1 MISSTVVRL
10 GDNRR
15 ACTVDVEVS
24 SQNKTKTLKAL
35 IDSGAQGSIYVD
47 TVTAQ
52 SICKEFEIAPIEL
65 VHPKIV
71 NGYSGDGQQNIT
83 ESIHP
88 TLRIGNHLDANA
100 PMHVTNLGTYD
111 LIIGYTY
118 LKNHGIV
125 VDPAMGKIW
134 FRPNWC
140 QHSGAPAAHTE
151 NAPEPKAPEAKID
164 LGPVINPDP
173 PPMKILRRGKIPY
186 TVMDAAQTNILHS
199 VDICAISAFTFR
211 RECRQLPRENIFAV
225 TLQDITDHR
234 EKQAKS
240 DLDPRQLLPA
250 EYHDYADVFS
260 KAASD
265 ELPPHR
271 PYDHH
276 IRLEDGVDASQVG
289 YTPLRRMSDE
299 ELREVKK
306 YLDDNLAKGFIV
318 ASAAG
323 IASPILFVRKANGG
337 LRFCVDYRK
346 LNGLTRK
353 DRYPLPL
360 IDETLAR
367 LGHAKFFTKL
377 DIRQAFHRIRMNEDD
392 EDLTTFRTRFGS
404 FKYRVM
410 PFGLT
415 NGPASYQHFM
425 NDVLFD
431 YLDRFA
437 SAYLDDILIYSRTLK
452 EHKRHVQQALER
464 LRKAGLQVDIEK
476 CEFHVTE
483 TKFLGLIVG
492 RDGIR
497 MDPEKIRAINDW
509 EEPRT
514 VKQVQAFLG
523 LCNFYRRFIR
533 SFGAIARPLTQLTR
547 KDVLFRFGDA
557 ERRAFEELKKR
568 ITEAPVLAH
577 FDRTKKL
584 VFEADSSDYVTGG
597 VLSQIGEDGELHPV
611 AFFSKNLSPAECNY
625 EIYDK
630 ELLAIVKGFELWQP
644 ELVAS
649 EQIVD
654 VITDHRALEYFMTT
668 KKLTRRQARWAEL
681 LSQYNFQI
689 VYRPG
694 RLNERADA
702 LSRRSQDRPATAA
715 DARVQH
721 QMQTLLKPE
730 MLSIEVK
737 KDLNIPLNVA
747 VMEAEADAADSA
759 SNRTPDVRLDSGN
772 LPDSASPDP
781 ELQPADI
788 LERVREA
795 NKASLLLDEFRKQAS
810 EPDSAYSLRD
820 GYLFWENRLVVADE
834 DRLRVKLI
842 DHIHRQPAIGHP
854 GRERTLRLIGDRYYW
869 PRLRKTVERYI
880 RNCHECRRTRAP
892 LGKYQGLLRPL
903 PIPERPWRHI
913 SVDFVGPLPES
924 GGMNTVMVVVDRL
937 TKLRHYI
944 PCHAGEGDLNPE
956 SAARLFLRHV
966 WKHHGLPDSIVSDR
980 GSVFI
985 SYFWASLCTLLG
997 INRKLST
1004 AFHPETDGQTEAA
1017 NKEMER
1023 YLRTYVDYQQQDWSE
1038 WLPQAEFAAN
1048 ALYTEAT
1055 GLSPFFANTG
1065 QEPKMDFDL
1074 DELQPPQSTNERLQ
1088 QAQARSVVDRMRAI
1102 WEFARENIGKAQAR
1116 QSEFANRHRKD
1127 ITFNEGD
1134 SVWLSTKNLKTDRP
1148 SKKLDYKMIGP
1159 FRVLRAHGNA
1169 YTLDLPPHMAIN
1181 PTFHASLLRKDPED
1195 PLPGQHQEPP
1205 PPTKIDEQDEYQVDD
1220 ILAARLFGK
1229 GKRLQFKV
1237 KWKGYPPD
1245 NAWYYADG
1253 GEFDN
1258 SQAIVDDFYSRF
1270 PDAPR
1275 SRGRAR

>member
-1 MISSTVVRL
+1 MRKLS
-10 GDNRR
+10 
-15 ACTVDVEVS
+15 
-24 SQNKTKTLKAL
+24 AL
-35 IDSGAQGSIYVD
+35 VDSGAQGSVYID
-47 TVTAQ
+47 TAVA
-52 SICKEFEIAPIEL
+52 SSLCEEFGIMPVNL
-65 VHPKIV
+65 VQPKYV
-71 NGYSGDGQQNIT
+71 NGYSGDGQQRIT

-88 TLRIGNHLDANA
+88 TLKIGDHVDANA

-111 LIIGYTY
+111 LILGYTY
-118 LKNHGIV
+118 LRNHGIV
-125 VDPAMGKIW
+125 VDPAMGKVW
-134 FRPNWC
+134 FRTNWC
-140 QHSGAPAAHTE
+140 QHAGAPPLRRKTPKPANPTPPVVE
-151 NAPEPKAPEAKID
+151 APIEIAPT
-164 LGPVINPDP
+164 V
-173 PPMKILRRGKIPY
+173 PMKILRRGKIPY
-186 TVMDAAQTNILHS
+186 TVTDTTPTNPLHS
-199 VDICAISAFTFR
+199 ADIYAISAWDFR
-211 RECRQLPRENIFAV
+211 YECRQAPRENVFAI
-225 TLQDITDHR
+225 TLQDISDHR
-234 EKQAKS
+234 AKQAKP
-240 DLDPRQLLPA
+240 DLDPRQLLPT
-250 EYHDYADVFS
+250 EYHAYVDVFS

-276 IRLEDGVDASQVG
+276 IRLEDGVDARQVG

-306 YLDDNLAKGFIV
+306 HLDDNLGKGFIV

-323 IASPILFVRKANGG
+323 IASPILFVRKPNGG

-346 LNGLTRK
+346 LNSLTKK

-377 DIRQAFHRIRMNEDD
+377 DIRQAFHRIRMNEED

-431 YLDRFA
+431 YLDKFV
-437 SAYLDDILIYSRTLK
+437 SAYLDDILIYSETLE
-452 EHKRHVQQALER
+452 EHKQQVKQVLER

-483 TKFLGLIVG
+483 TKYLGLIVG
-492 RDGIR
+492 RNGIR
-497 MDPEKIRAINDW
+497 MDPERIRAINEW
-509 EEPRT
+509 EEPKT

-533 SFGAIARPLTQLTR
+533 SFGTTARPLTQLTR
-547 KDVLFRFGDA
+547 KDVPFRFREA
-557 ERRAFEELKKR
+557 EKHAFEELKKK

-584 VFEADSSDYVTGG
+584 IFEADSSDYVTGG
-597 VLSQIGEDGELHPV
+597 VLSQIGEDGELHPI

-630 ELLAIVKGFELWQP
+630 ELLAIIKCFETWQP
-644 ELVAS
+644 ELIAS
-649 EQIVD
+649 EQVVD
-654 VITDHRALEYFMTT
+654 VITDHRALEYFMST

-689 VYRPG
+689 IYRPG

-702 LSRRSQDRPATAA
+702 LSRRSQDKPATAA

-730 MLSIEVK
+730 MLSTEVK
-737 KDLNIPLNVA
+737 KDLNI
-747 VMEAEADAADSA
+747 AADVAAVETDETDST
-759 SNRTPDVRLDSGN
+759 SNRTPSVRLESGN
-772 LPDSASPDP
+772 PSDSANPDQEP
-781 ELQPADI
+781 QPSDI
-788 LERVREA
+788 LETIRKA
-795 NKASLLLDEFRKQAS
+795 NKTSPSLDELRRQADD
-810 EPDSAYSLRD
+810 PNNAYSLRD
-820 GYLFWENRLVVADE
+820 GFLFWDDRLVVADE
-834 DRLRVKLI
+834 NQLRVKLL
-842 DHIHRQPAIGHP
+842 DHIHRQPAVGHP
-854 GRERTLRLIGDRYYW
+854 GRKRTLQLVRDRYYW
-869 PRLRKTVERYI
+869 PRQRKTIERYL
-880 RNCHECRRTRAP
+880 RNCHECRRAKAP
-892 LGKYQGLLRPL
+892 SGKYQGLLRPL

-924 GGMNTVMVVVDRL
+924 DGANTIMVVIDRL

-944 PCHAGEGDLNPE
+944 PCYAGEGNLDPE
-956 SAARLFLRHV
+956 MTARLFLRHV
-966 WKHHGLPDSIVSDR
+966 WKHHGLPESVVSDR
-980 GSVFI
+980 GSVFV
-985 SYFWASLCTLLG
+985 SYFWSSLCKLLG
-997 INRKLST
+997 IARKPST

-1023 YLRTYVDYQQQDWSE
+1023 YLRTYVEYQQQDWSE
-1038 WLPQAEFAAN
+1038 WLPLAEFAAN
-1048 ALYTEAT
+1048 ALQTEAT
-1055 GLSPFFANTG
+1055 GLSPFFLNTG
-1065 QEPKMDFDL
+1065 KEPRMDFDL
-1074 DELQPPQSTNERLQ
+1074 DDLQPPQSTNERLQ
-1088 QAQARSVVDRMRAI
+1088 QAQARTIAGRMRAI
-1102 WEFARENIGKAQAR
+1102 WEFARENIRKAQAK

-1127 ITFNEGD
+1127 IVFNEGD

-1148 SKKLDYKMIGP
+1148 SKKLDHKMIGP
-1159 FRVLRAHGNA
+1159 FKVLRAHGNA
-1169 YTLDLPPHMAIN
+1169 YTLDLPAHMAIHS
-1181 PTFHASLLRKDPED
+1181 TFHASLLRKDPGD

-1205 PPTKIDEQDEYQVDD
+1205 PPIKIDDQDEYEVDD
-1220 ILAARLFGK
+1220 ILAARLFGR

-1245 NAWYYADG
+1245 DAWYYADG
-1253 GEFDN
+1253 GEFDQ
-1258 SQAIVDDFYSRF
+1258 SQEVVDDFYKRF
-1270 PDAPR
+1270 PNAPR
-1275 SRGRAR
+1275 PRGRAR